1 MDKALLS
8 ELLRGVEKTFEN
20 AEALFR
26 EASLLTQARCLSRAL
41 FLHQISLEECGKI
54 EILGGWATSLLMGH
68 TVDLGKVTRA
78 LASHAS
84 KNRANAYLLRRSE
97 EEKAAQRS
105 GDPAGAAKAF
115 TEMQKNFHLRAN
127 TAKNASLYVDF
138 EYGKFIAPAECITAE
153 MVAEIAELNEEFLG
167 LSFPKVK
174 MLRNWNADPEQMI
187 KVLANLEETV
197 KDFGAKYPNDPSSM
211 MELLLQEL
219 RTRMRKTPE

>member
-1 MDKALLS
+1 
-8 ELLRGVEKTFEN
+8 
-20 AEALFR
+20 
-26 EASLLTQARCLSRAL
+26 
-41 FLHQISLEECGKI
+41 
-54 EILGGWATSLLMGH
+54 MGH

-105 GDPAGAAKAF
+105 GDPAGAAEAF
-115 TEMQKNFHLRAN
+115 TEMQRNFHLRAN

-197 KDFGAKYPNDPSSM
+197 KDFGAKYPNDPSSV